1 MSIFRGRIKEIDKNI
16 DTMEKIQELT
26 DKLYR
31 EGVEKG
37 AAEGHRLVEQAQAEA
52 ARLMEDA
59 RKEAESIVAKARRQ
73 AQETEENT
81 KSELRLYAGQ
91 ALEALKSEIV
101 NVMSDKLVS
110 DTVDGLLTDKDF
122 MGSFMV
128 ALARNWADGGGLVI
142 SAADAAGLTAYF
154 KAKAKNLLDKG
165 VRIEKVNG
173 KEAAFS
179 VAPADGAY
187 KVNFG
192 KDEFEAYFKEFLR
205 PKLVEMLF

>member
-1 MSIFRGRIKEIDKNI
+1 
-16 DTMEKIQELT
+16 MEKIQELT

-37 AAEGHRLVEQAQAEA
+37 TAEGRRLVEQAQAEA
-52 ARLMEDA
+52 ARLVEEA
-59 RKEAESIVAKARRQ
+59 RREAEDIVAQARRQ

-101 NVMSDKLVS
+101 NVVSDKLVS
-110 DTVDGLLTDKDF
+110 DTVDGLLADKDF
-122 MGSFMV
+122 VGQFMV
-128 ALARNWADGGGLVI
+128 TLARNWADGGLVI
-142 SAADAAGLTAYF
+142 SAADADGLTAYF
-154 KAKAKNLLDKG
+154 KVKAKDLLDKG

-179 VAPADGAY
+179 VAPVDGAY

-192 KDEFEAYFKEFLR
+192 QAEFEAYFKEFLR